1 SARPAPHRPRV
12 VFAVK
17 VGLWGLLL
25 IRPRTLCH
33 QRTKCSLPFLF
44 FSGART
50 EPTPLL
56 WPSAFLKSTCGKE
69 TGGRQETLRRGDA
82 ETRARGE
89 AGTSTTGEEISTNI
103 TSPRRPVAPSP
114 ALPAS
119 VSPRLRVPVSDIKV
133 HLVRENIT
141 KLISLEDYVAG
152 VVATEG
158 SMEDQ

>member
-1 SARPAPHRPRV
+1 

-25 IRPRTLCH
+25 IRPRTVCH

-69 TGGRQETLRRGDA
+69 TGGRKRTLRHAETGTRRRGDA
-82 ETRARGE
+82 ETRGRLRLVKKFPA
-89 AGTSTTGEEISTNI
+89 TTL
-103 TSPRRPVAPSP
+103 PLVAPW
-114 ALPAS
+114 
-119 VSPRLRVPVSDIKV
+119 PRLPLSPPPCLRVSASPCPTSKFTSF
-133 HLVRENIT
+133 EKT
-141 KLISLEDYVAG
+141 
-152 VVATEG
+152 
-158 SMEDQ
+158 